1 MLSIVHFLRS
11 FFKTP
16 EPGAHLPGKD
26 KIEDKELPTS
36 PAEPEEQ
43 GWCQETDHNDF
54 ETLSHQSES
63 HSDTKTDPFES
74 ASDAES
80 LPGDLTGG
88 ICLPL
93 SGTSGDREGQW
104 GCPDIPATRTPHEQ
118 HSTRVPGL
126 DPKENLDLSLDLK
139 EESYKSG
146 FQAFAAV
153 AEEEKTEHPQDN
165 GVASLELE
173 RLPAGSHHIDGCSR
187 GTTGSYTLQPAK
199 VVTAQDLRGFSIFSL
214 QKSRSES
221 CLGIPVVWPFLLWCC
236 ELRQSWP
243 HIHNTARGSGLP
255 YRGPLHNTAPLGAR
269 TKKGSTL
276 GPEENTDLLCARP
289 CSGAPCQLPL
299 GTSCLT
305 YAKLHRSAPENVNDK
320 DRTPREHYCEHMR
333 TLTRAHSRAVFPL
346 RHPENPPGHNFVKS
360 GTHSKEGAKA
370 EQDPRTQNPLHPVP
384 TQLSPLPSASQRRAP
399 YLQDQYNLRAPSWK
413 GAFQDAPCEYLW
425 LENQLGQDSRSCP
438 VSSSLTAESV
448 SLSTEEVPVPT
459 ECKSEHSPESLQE
472 EPQGTGPAPNNAD
485 VNDRQKHLQDISV
498 EAGNQ
503 TSNYR
508 SKYILSEKRKPPV
521 RAKFPHHSSNSRSQ
535 VRNRDWM
542 GCCEG
547 GDCSVAPETT
557 LKSSATHTSK
567 EVEDVM
573 VLDPNCTKSALQ
585 EFSETTAATVS
596 HCSGGDECDQGLE
609 SGAQSSPEGLNLEPE
624 IDTSRGRCTLI
635 IIAVEQKGRQ
645 ATRRKAAPLPETQS
659 EFLEKRPRSPCSA
672 GATPCE
678 SPRAGKP
685 QTCGNECELPIASRL
700 GGEDRTLWQG
710 AQASEL
716 GVVLLPQ
723 AASQERPLGK
733 ETCSQEPA
741 QGRVSTGDAT
751 ETKPPGADREHAAR
765 VPSPGPEDRHRAQGL
780 RLMGSRRA
788 QSPEA
793 RRGAGEAEAEK
804 GSSAPASA
812 STQALPPP
820 GPIRRSCKASQKSG
834 KHLMFPK
841 VTSLRNSRPSVA
853 KTPGRDAHAQ
863 GPGHLQPTGSTVA
876 SAPART
882 VGSSDLEELRA
893 DTGGP
898 ATCWQSPVGR
908 DVPPTHQVGPSASWK
923 ATPQGAGGGAAGLRE
938 GDLRSRTLSSERCD
952 SKRLKTPEK
961 RLRARLALAHKT
973 FANFF
978 ESKVLEKENTDE
990 CSPVSLKG
998 GKEKSRPRQS
1008 SWRALLKGKDAEG
1021 PKRPTLVNLA
1031 PGREILKPLRPSPPR
1046 TNSHCKEQVE
1056 DKESCVF
1063 GGHWSPP
1070 HSPTPLSSSNLVSP
1084 DNRRKSEP
1092 TIKCTSPQESG
1103 RYLTSGIFPE
1113 KSWLMSPTSPRAQQ
1127 AGMSY
1132 TLPSSSVCCL
1142 AYGSQGVP
1150 CKPMGP
1156 KPRSPRPGVHRADFY
1171 YPGRS
1176 SAISMVSLGSYIDV
1190 DNSSEVSERSK
1201 TPKAR
1206 ASLLLS
1212 LQTLDQDDQ
1221 KEESGKRGWHHHGL
1235 SITPSLRDLPGSEN
1249 HMRWEEHQGKKPS
1262 CSHRQKAFHIEP
1274 VQRPFSTTE
1283 RVAWTLPSIFTED
1296 VPQETPSQPR
1306 SIIPWHPR
1314 MSLDDLWLEKMRR
1327 RRLKKQVQV
1336 ERKMHKGIA
1345 RKDGIQCWRK
1355 MTVTSP
1361 ESLSLYRRSHP
1372 FSQSD
1377 PTGLNCMGRPEYI
1390 PDTAIPDGLLDT
1402 AIRADEAGSEE
1413 DLYEDMHSSSHHYS
1427 HPGGGGEQLAINE
1440 LISDGSVVCAEAL
1453 WDHVTMDDQELGFKA
1468 GDVIE
1473 VMDATNREWWWGRVA
1488 DGEGWFPASFVR
1500 LRVNQDE
1507 PADEEALRAGDG
1519 GAQDGG
1525 AEAQSSKDQMRT
1537 NVINEILS
1545 TERDYIKHLRDICE
1559 GYIRQCRKRAD
1570 MFSEEQ
1576 LRTIFGNIEDIYRC
1590 QKAFVKALE
1599 QRFNR
1604 ERPHLSELGACFL
1617 EHQADF
1623 QIYSEYCNNHPNAC
1637 VELSRLTK
1645 LSKYVYF
1652 FEACRLLQKM
1662 IDISLDGFLLTPV
1675 QKICK
1680 YPLQLAE
1687 LLKYTPPQ
1695 HRDFK
1700 DVEAALHAMKNVAR
1714 LINERKRRLEN
1725 IDKIAQ
1731 WQSSIEDWEGEDLL
1745 VRSSELIYSG
1755 ELTRVTQPQAK
1766 SQQRMFFLF
1775 DHQLIYCKKDLLR
1788 RDVLY
1793 YKGRVDMDG
1802 LEVVDLEDGKDR
1814 DLHVS
1819 VKNAFRLLCGTTG
1832 ESHLLCAR
1840 KPEQKQRWLKAFA
1853 REREQVRLD
1862 QETGF
1867 SITELQRKQAMLNAS
1882 KQQATGKPKA
1892 LSRPYYLARQKHPA
1906 LPTSL
1911 PQQQVLVLAEPKR
1924 KPSTFWHSI
1933 SRLAPF
1939 RK

>member
-1 MLSIVHFLRS
+1 
-11 FFKTP
+11 
-16 EPGAHLPGKD
+16 
-26 KIEDKELPTS
+26 
-36 PAEPEEQ
+36 
-43 GWCQETDHNDF
+43 
-54 ETLSHQSES
+54 
-63 HSDTKTDPFES
+63 
-74 ASDAES
+74 
-80 LPGDLTGG
+80 
-88 ICLPL
+88 
-93 SGTSGDREGQW
+93 
-104 GCPDIPATRTPHEQ
+104 
-118 HSTRVPGL
+118 
-126 DPKENLDLSLDLK
+126 
-139 EESYKSG
+139 
-146 FQAFAAV
+146 
-153 AEEEKTEHPQDN
+153 
-165 GVASLELE
+165 
-173 RLPAGSHHIDGCSR
+173 
-187 GTTGSYTLQPAK
+187 
-199 VVTAQDLRGFSIFSL
+199 
-214 QKSRSES
+214 
-221 CLGIPVVWPFLLWCC
+221 
-236 ELRQSWP
+236 
-243 HIHNTARGSGLP
+243 
-255 YRGPLHNTAPLGAR
+255 
-269 TKKGSTL
+269 
-276 GPEENTDLLCARP
+276 
-289 CSGAPCQLPL
+289 
-299 GTSCLT
+299 
-305 YAKLHRSAPENVNDK
+305 
-320 DRTPREHYCEHMR
+320 MR
-333 TLTRAHSRAVFPL
+333 TLTRAHSIAVFPL
-346 RHPENPPGHNFVKS
+346 RYPENPPGQNFVKF
-360 GTHSKEGAKA
+360 GTHLKEGTEA
-370 EQDPRTQNPLHPVP
+370 ERDPRTQNPLHPVF
-384 TQLSPLPSASQRRAP
+384 TRLSPLLPASQRRAP
-399 YLQDQYNLRAPSWK
+399 YLQDQYKPSALSWK
-413 GAFQDAPCEYLW
+413 RAFQDTPCEHLW

-438 VSSSLTAESV
+438 VSSCLTADSV

-459 ECKSEHSPESLQE
+459 ECKSEHSPENLQE
-472 EPQGTGPAPNNAD
+472 EPQGTGPAPNDAD
-485 VNDRQKHLQDISV
+485 VSDRQKHLQDISV

-503 TSNYR
+503 TSNYG

-521 RAKFPHHSSNSRSQ
+521 RAKFPHRSSNSGTQ
-535 VRNRDWM
+535 VWNRDWM
-542 GCCEG
+542 GCCKVS
-547 GDCSVAPETT
+547 DCSDTPETT
-557 LKSSATHTSK
+557 LKSSATGTSK
-567 EVEDVM
+567 ELEDVM
-573 VLDPNCTKSALQ
+573 VLDPQGTKSALP
-585 EFSETTAATVS
+585 EFSETRAAPVS
-596 HCSGGDECDQGLE
+596 RCSGGDECDQGLAG
-609 SGAQSSPEGLNLEPE
+609 GARPSPEGLKLEPKVE
-624 IDTSRGRCTLI
+624 TSRGRCALI
-635 IIAVEQKGRQ
+635 IVAVEQKGLQ
-645 ATRRKAAPLPETQS
+645 ATRRKTGPLPETLS
-659 EFLEKRPRSPCSA
+659 EFLEEKPGSPCGA
-672 GATPCE
+672 GTTSWE
-678 SPRAGKP
+678 SPTAGKP
-685 QTCGNECELPIASRL
+685 QTCGSECELPEASRL
-700 GGEDRTLWQG
+700 ADDDGTLQQG
-710 AQASEL
+710 AHDAELPIVLVPEAVSE
-716 GVVLLPQ
+716 
-723 AASQERPLGK
+723 ERPRDK
-733 ETCSQEPA
+733 DTCSQEPA
-741 QGRVSTGDAT
+741 QARLSRGEAA
-751 ETKPPGADREHAAR
+751 EEKPPGARWIPGLGTHRAQAAG
-765 VPSPGPEDRHRAQGL
+765 PPAPGPEDAHGAQGL
-780 RLMGSRRA
+780 HPETGSR
-788 QSPEA
+788 
-793 RRGAGEAEAEK
+793 AGGAEAAQT
-804 GSSAPASA
+804 GSEAPASA
-812 STQALPPP
+812 CAQAPPP
-820 GPIRRSCKASQKSG
+820 PPPPPQGPPLRPCKALQEPG
-834 KHLMFPK
+834 KRRTVPR
-841 VTSLRNSRPSVA
+841 VSSLRKGRSASDS
-853 KTPGRDAHAQ
+853 PGVEPGAQ
-863 GPGHLQPTGSTVA
+863 GPGRLQPTRPAPPGA
-876 SAPART
+876 SAPTA
-882 VGSSDLEELRA
+882 GSSGLEELRA
-893 DTGGP
+893 DGRGP
-898 ATCWQSPVGR
+898 AACWP
-908 DVPPTHQVGPSASWK
+908 HQVGAG
-923 ATPQGAGGGAAGLRE
+923 ATLKTILRGAGGEAVGLRK
-938 GDLRSRTLSSERCD
+938 GDHVATPEDLGSRTPSSERAD
-952 SKRLKTPEK
+952 AKRLKTPEK

-990 CSPVSLKG
+990 CCPGALKG
-998 GKEKSRPRQS
+998 RKEKSRPRQS
-1008 SWRALLKGKDAEG
+1008 SWRAFLKNKDVEA
-1021 PKRPTLVNLA
+1021 PKRPAVVSLV
-1031 PGREILKPLRPSPPR
+1031 PGPEILNLLRPSPPG
-1046 TNSHCKEQVE
+1046 TNSHCQEQAE

-1063 GGHWSPP
+1063 GDHWPPP
-1070 HSPTPLSSSNLVSP
+1070 HASTPLSSSNLVSP

-1113 KSWLMSPTSPRAQQ
+1113 KSWLMSPTSPCAQQ
-1127 AGMSY
+1127 TAISH
-1132 TLPSSSVCCL
+1132 TLPSSSACCL
-1142 AYGSQGVP
+1142 AYGSQGMP
-1150 CKPMGP
+1150 SKPMSP
-1156 KPRSPRPGVHRADFY
+1156 KPRNPRPGAHRADFH

-1176 SAISMVSLGSYIDV
+1176 SAVSMVSLGSYMDV
-1190 DNSSEVSERSK
+1190 DNSSEASERPR
-1201 TPKAR
+1201 TPKAP

-1221 KEESGKRGWHHHGL
+1221 KEESRKRGWHHHGL
-1235 SITPSLRDLPGSEN
+1235 STAPSLRDLPG
-1249 HMRWEEHQGKKPS
+1249 
-1262 CSHRQKAFHIEP
+1262 
-1274 VQRPFSTTE
+1274 TE
-1283 RVAWTLPSIFTED
+1283 
-1296 VPQETPSQPR
+1296 
-1306 SIIPWHPR
+1306 
-1314 MSLDDLWLEKMRR
+1314 
-1327 RRLKKQVQV
+1327 
-1336 ERKMHKGIA
+1336 
-1345 RKDGIQCWRK
+1345 CWRK

-1361 ESLSLYRRSHP
+1361 ESLSLARRNHP
-1372 FSQSD
+1372 FSQSA
-1377 PTGLNCMGRPEYI
+1377 PTGLNCMGWPEYL
-1390 PDTAIPDGLLDT
+1390 PDTAIPDGVLDP

-1413 DLYEDMHSSSHHYS
+1413 DLYEDLHSSSHHYS

-1507 PADEEALRAGDG
+1507 PADDDTLRAGEGGTEDG
-1519 GAQDGG
+1519 S

-1906 LPTSL
+1906 LPASL

>member
-1 MLSIVHFLRS
+1 MLSVVHFLRS
-11 FFKTP
+11 FFKPP
-16 EPGAHLPGKD
+16 EPDAHPPGED
-26 KIEDKELPTS
+26 KIEDKQFPTS
-36 PAEPEEQ
+36 PAEPEQQ
-43 GWCQETDHNDF
+43 GWSQETDHDDF

-63 HSDTKTDPFES
+63 QSDTKTDSFES
-74 ASDAES
+74 ASDTES
-80 LPGDLTGG
+80 LPGGFTGG
-88 ICLPL
+88 TCLPL
-93 SGTSGDREGQW
+93 SGTSVDREGHW
-104 GCPDIPATRTPHEQ
+104 GCPDIPATRAPQEQ
-118 HSTRVPGL
+118 HSTNVPEL
-126 DPKENLDLSLDLK
+126 DSKEELDLSPGFK
-139 EESYKSG
+139 EESYETG
-146 FQAFAAV
+146 FQTFAAV
-153 AEEEKTEHPQDN
+153 AGEEKTEHFQDSS
-165 GVASLELE
+165 VASLEQESFL
-173 RLPAGSHHIDGCSR
+173 AGSPHHTEGCSQ
-187 GTTGSYTLQPAK
+187 GTTGSYSLQPAK
-199 VVTAQDLRGFSIFSL
+199 ATAQVLGGFSISSL

-221 CLGIPVVWPFLLWCC
+221 CLDIPVVWPFLLWCC
-236 ELRQSWP
+236 ELGQSWP
-243 HIHNTARGSGLP
+243 HIHSRARGPGLP
-255 YRGPLHNTAPLGAR
+255 FKGPEHSTGPVGAR

-276 GPEENTDLLCARP
+276 GPEEYTDLLCFQP
-289 CSGAPCQLPL
+289 CSDAPCQLPL
-299 GTSCLT
+299 GTSCLLH
-305 YAKLHRSAPENVNDK
+305 AKLHHSAPENINDE
-320 DRTPREHYCEHMR
+320 DRTSTEHCCQHMR
-333 TLTRAHSRAVFPL
+333 TLTRAHSIAVFPL
-346 RHPENPPGHNFVKS
+346 RYPENPPGQNFVKF
-360 GTHSKEGAKA
+360 GTHLKEGTEA
-370 EQDPRTQNPLHPVP
+370 ERDPRTRNPLHPVF
-384 TQLSPLPSASQRRAP
+384 TRLSPLLPASQRRAP
-399 YLQDQYNLRAPSWK
+399 YLQDQYKPSALSWK
-413 GAFQDAPCEYLW
+413 RAFQDTPCEHLW

-438 VSSSLTAESV
+438 VSSCLTADSV
-448 SLSTEEVPVPT
+448 SFSTEEVPVPT
-459 ECKSEHSPESLQE
+459 ECKSEHSPENLQE
-472 EPQGTGPAPNNAD
+472 EPQGTGPAPNDAD
-485 VNDRQKHLQDISV
+485 VSDRQKHLQDISV

-503 TSNYR
+503 TSNYG

-521 RAKFPHHSSNSRSQ
+521 RAKFPHHSSNSGTQ
-535 VRNRDWM
+535 VWNRDWM
-542 GCCEG
+542 GCCKVS
-547 GDCSVAPETT
+547 DCSDTPETT
-557 LKSSATHTSK
+557 LKSSATDTSK
-567 EVEDVM
+567 ELEDVM
-573 VLDPNCTKSALQ
+573 VLDPQGTKSALL
-585 EFSETTAATVS
+585 EFSETRAAPVS
-596 HCSGGDECDQGLE
+596 PCSGGDECNQGLAG
-609 SGAQSSPEGLNLEPE
+609 GAWPSPEGLKLGPKVE
-624 IDTSRGRCTLI
+624 TSRGRCTLI
-635 IIAVEQKGRQ
+635 IVAVEQKGLQ
-645 ATRRKAAPLPETQS
+645 ATRRKTGPLPETLS
-659 EFLEKRPRSPCSA
+659 EFLEEKPGSPCGA
-672 GATPCE
+672 GTTSWE

-685 QTCGNECELPIASRL
+685 QTCGSERELPEASRL
-700 GGEDRTLWQG
+700 LDDDGTFQKG
-710 AQASEL
+710 AHDAGLAIVLVPEAASE
-716 GVVLLPQ
+716 
-723 AASQERPLGK
+723 ERPRDK
-733 ETCSQEPA
+733 DTCSQEPA
-741 QGRVSTGDAT
+741 QARLSRGEAA
-751 ETKPPGADREHAAR
+751 EEKPPGARWIPGFGTHRAQAAR
-765 VPSPGPEDRHRAQGL
+765 PPAPGPEDAHGAQGL
-780 RLMGSRRA
+780 HPETGSLAGGTEAAQMGS
-788 QSPEA
+788 E
-793 RRGAGEAEAEK
+793 
-804 GSSAPASA
+804 APASA
-812 STQALPPP
+812 CAHAPPP
-820 GPIRRSCKASQKSG
+820 PPPQGQPRRPCKALQEPG
-834 KHLMFPK
+834 KRRTVPR
-841 VTSLRNSRPSVA
+841 VTSLRKGRSASDS
-853 KTPGRDAHAQ
+853 PGVEPGAQ
-863 GPGHLQPTGSTVA
+863 GPGRLQPTRPAPPGA
-876 SAPART
+876 SAPTA
-882 VGSSDLEELRA
+882 GSSGLEELRA
-893 DTGGP
+893 DGRGP
-898 ATCWQSPVGR
+898 AAYWPLEVGA
-908 DVPPTHQVGPSASWK
+908 G
-923 ATPQGAGGGAAGLRE
+923 ATLKTISRGAGGEAAGLRK
-938 GDLRSRTLSSERCD
+938 GDHVATPEDLGSRTPSSERAD
-952 SKRLKTPEK
+952 AKRLKTPEK

-990 CSPVSLKG
+990 CCPGALKG
-998 GKEKSRPRQS
+998 RKEKSRPRQS
-1008 SWRALLKGKDAEG
+1008 SWRAFLKNKDVEA
-1021 PKRPTLVNLA
+1021 PKRPAVVSLV
-1031 PGREILKPLRPSPPR
+1031 PGPEILNLLRPSPPG
-1046 TNSHCKEQVE
+1046 TNSHCQEQAE

-1063 GGHWSPP
+1063 GDHWPPP
-1070 HSPTPLSSSNLVSP
+1070 HAPTPLSSSNLVSP

-1092 TIKCTSPQESG
+1092 TIECTSPQESG

-1113 KSWLMSPTSPRAQQ
+1113 KSWLMSPTSPCAQQ
-1127 AGMSY
+1127 TGISR
-1132 TLPSSSVCCL
+1132 TLPSSSACCL
-1142 AYGSQGVP
+1142 AYGSQGMP
-1150 CKPMGP
+1150 SKPMSP
-1156 KPRSPRPGVHRADFY
+1156 KPRNPRPGAHRADFH

-1176 SAISMVSLGSYIDV
+1176 SAVSMVSLGSYMDV
-1190 DNSSEVSERSK
+1190 DNSSEASERPR
-1201 TPKAR
+1201 TPKAP

-1221 KEESGKRGWHHHGL
+1221 KEESRKRGWHHHGL
-1235 SITPSLRDLPGSEN
+1235 STAPSLMDLPGTEN
-1249 HMRWEEHQGKKPS
+1249 YMRWEEQQGKKPN
-1262 CSHRQKAFHIEP
+1262 CSHSQKAFHIEP
-1274 VQRPFSTTE
+1274 TQRPFSTTE
-1283 RVAWTLPSIFTED
+1283 MVAWTLPSVSAED
-1296 VPQETPSQPR
+1296 IPRETPSQPR
-1306 SIIPWHPR
+1306 SIIPRHSR
-1314 MSLDDLWLEKMRR
+1314 ISLDDLWLEKMQR

-1336 ERKMHKGIA
+1336 ERKMHPEIA
-1345 RKDGIQCWRK
+1345 HKDGVQCWRK

-1361 ESLSLYRRSHP
+1361 ESLSLARRNHP
-1372 FSQSD
+1372 FSQSA
-1377 PTGLNCMGRPEYI
+1377 PTGLNCMGWPEYL
-1390 PDTAIPDGLLDT
+1390 PDTAIPDGVLDP

-1413 DLYEDMHSSSHHYS
+1413 DLYEDLHSSSHHYS

-1507 PADEEALRAGDG
+1507 PADDDTLRAGDS
-1519 GAQDGG
+1519 G
-1525 AEAQSSKDQMRT
+1525 AEDGSAEGQSSKDQMRT

-1599 QRFNR
+1599 QKFNR

-1700 DVEAALHAMKNVAR
+1700 DVEAALHAMKNVAQ

-1906 LPTSL
+1906 LPASL